1 MERRLSY
8 MFALIA
14 VGALLHSPASAAA
27 DSSGGLAWDS
37 VTKFMQAPDPSALAP
52 GTFDSDYATASKVQ
66 LETTTGGGLFAAIKQ
81 AEAMGSSMQQLM
93 RNGIAERHYV
103 AGSKERTDQV
113 AYQTATIVD
122 CDARTITHLDLRA
135 KTYRVTSMDSSTTSP
150 NMNANPA
157 GAPAQQPRPTDNNT
171 KVAIALA
178 NTALGSL
185 AVEGQPT
192 NGFRSDMKLT
202 ETNQKGA
209 SQTLNA
215 QLVGYY
221 TSRPNPE
228 PACSRMGPA
237 PKGNAMGA
245 AAMMTAAT
253 HFKQALASA
262 GTDRRVSLSQSGP
275 PLPAGNLSMYDAVT
289 LTGGGRGG
297 ATFVTERGNLRPI
310 DPNDPV
316 FSVPSDFTQQQ

>member
-14 VGALLHSPASAAA
+14 VGALLHSPAGAVA
-27 DSSGGLAWDS
+27 DTSGGLAWDS
-37 VTKFMQAPDPSALAP
+37 VTKFMQAPDPSALQP
-52 GTFDSDYATASKVQ
+52 GSFDSDYATASQVQ
-66 LETTTGGGLFAAIKQ
+66 LDTKTGGGLFAAIKQ
-81 AEAMGSSMQQLM
+81 AESLGSSMQELM

-135 KTYRVTSMDSSTTSP
+135 KTYRVTSMDSSATSP
-150 NMNANPA
+150 NMNAYPVS
-157 GAPAQQPRPTDNNT
+157 GAPQVRPTDSNA
-171 KVAIALA
+171 KVAIALT

-185 AVEGQPT
+185 QVEGQST
-192 NGFRSDMKLT
+192 SGFRSNMKLT

-221 TSRPNPE
+221 TTRPNPE

-237 PKGNAMGA
+237 PGGSNV

-253 HFKQALASA
+253 HFKQALVSA

-316 FSVPSDFTQQQ
+316 FGVPSGFTQQQ